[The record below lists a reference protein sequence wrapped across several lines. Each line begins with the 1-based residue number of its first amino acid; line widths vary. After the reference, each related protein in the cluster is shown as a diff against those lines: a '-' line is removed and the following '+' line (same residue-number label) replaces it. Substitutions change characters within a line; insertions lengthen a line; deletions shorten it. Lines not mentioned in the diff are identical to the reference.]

1 MPPVRLTTVR
11 TVEQLRQRVGAWRA
25 QGLRTALVPTM
36 GALHEGHIRLVEQGI
51 RRADR
56 VIVTIFINPR
66 QFAPTE
72 DLARYP
78 RNEAADIARLKAAGA
93 HLVFAP
99 DGLEMY
105 PPGFATTVSLAGP
118 AKAGL
123 EDRFR
128 RAFFDGV
135 ATVVAKLFAQAG
147 CDYAMF
153 GEKDYQQLKVV
164 ARMARDLDIATTVIG
179 VDTVREADGL
189 AMSSRNAYL
198 SPAERQI
205 APLLHGALQSAAEAI
220 QSGRS
225 PDYATRRARAF
236 LKQAG
241 FKVDYVAARNA
252 DTLAKLEAPS
262 EPVRL
267 LAAAWLGSTRLIDNI
282 GV

>member
-1 MPPVRLTTVR
+1 M
-11 TVEQLRQRVGAWRA
+11 
-25 QGLRTALVPTM
+25 
-36 GALHEGHIRLVEQGI
+36 
-51 RRADR
+51 
-56 VIVTIFINPR
+56 IVTIFINPR

-78 RNEAADIARLKAAGA
+78 RDEAADIARLKAAGA

-128 RAFFDGV
+128 PAFFDGV
-135 ATVVAKLFAQAG
+135 ATIVAKLFAQAG

-164 ARMARDLDIATTVIG
+164 TRMARDLDIATTVIG
-179 VDTVREADGL
+179 VETVREADGL

-205 APLLHGALQSAAEAI
+205 APLLHGALDAAAGAI
-220 QSGRS
+220 RAGRS
-225 PDYATRRARAF
+225 ADYATRRARAF

-252 DTLAKLEAPS
+252 VTLGRLEAPS
-262 EPVRL
+262 EPIRL
-267 LAAAWLGSTRLIDNI
+267 LAAAWLGMTRLIDNI